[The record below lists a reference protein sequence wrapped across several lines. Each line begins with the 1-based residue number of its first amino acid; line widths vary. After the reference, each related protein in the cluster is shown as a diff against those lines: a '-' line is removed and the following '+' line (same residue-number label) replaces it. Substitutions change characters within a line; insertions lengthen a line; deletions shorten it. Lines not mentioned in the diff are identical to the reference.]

1 MNFIESHGDLS
12 KPSRGPRSR
21 RYVQQKWKE
30 LTDLLNSDG
39 TGDSLTEEMWAKV
52 WSDYKNN
59 LKYKLAQKHSAARG
73 TVGWPA
79 LLLTLTDL
87 EKRVLNIIGVQA
99 VTGMP
104 IPEAGFTQ
112 FYGAEESSLSDKRV
126 QVATTETAVIVGDDH
141 VESTP
146 IREDIWNTP
155 GTSSQPTVAPIAAP
169 MPSYSSPPKKKK
181 KAEDS
186 LVTIFKEYES
196 NARQYKRERD
206 RIAEELERERIR
218 QRDVELQLQAQWL
231 DFMKEALKVLVAYLE
246 K

>member
-1 MNFIESHGDLS
+1 M
-12 KPSRGPRSR
+12 
-21 RYVQQKWKE
+21 V
-30 LTDLLNSDG
+30 
-39 TGDSLTEEMWAKV
+39 
-52 WSDYKNN
+52 
-59 LKYKLAQKHSAARG
+59 
-73 TVGWPA
+73 
-79 LLLTLTDL
+79 
-87 EKRVLNIIGVQA
+87 NI
-99 VTGMP
+99 
-104 IPEAGFTQ
+104 
-112 FYGAEESSLSDKRV
+112 YGAEEGSLPDKRV

-155 GTSSQPTVAPIAAP
+155 GTSSHPTVAPTAAP
-169 MPSYSSPPKKKK
+169 MPSYSNPPKKKK

-196 NARQYKRERD
+196 NARQYERERD